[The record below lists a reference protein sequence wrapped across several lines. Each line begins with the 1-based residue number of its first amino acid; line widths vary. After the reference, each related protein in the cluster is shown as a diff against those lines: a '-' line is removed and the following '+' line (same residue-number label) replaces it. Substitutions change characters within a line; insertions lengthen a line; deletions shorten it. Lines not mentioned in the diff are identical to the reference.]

1 MKKAGQMLFRN
12 RFDPYLIGGTFIER
26 LLPLGFEAFGITPG
40 ASFPPELNVIYRLGN
55 VHSNEHMNP
64 AADIEYDAP
73 AMTLGIPQS
82 KSSCSDYSECCQF

>member
-55 VHSNEHMNP
+55 VHSNEYMNP

-82 KSSCSDYSECCQF
+82 KSACSDYSECCQF